1 MPESPARSESP
12 ADRVRDLRA
21 RVERANARYYEND
34 APEISDAEYDALVR
48 ELRQLESR
56 HPELAADD
64 SPTRKVGGKRSEKFR
79 PVRHRLPM
87 LSLANAFDEQQLL
100 HPGRGFF
107 ARMRK
112 LAGVGRAE
120 KIRYAAE
127 PKLDGVALNLLYEN
141 GALRIAATR
150 GDGETGEDVT
160 ANAQTI
166 AAIPLRL
173 AGPVPQK
180 LEVRGEVV
188 ITKTDFLE
196 MNRKQAESGG
206 KIFANPRNAAA
217 GALRQLDSS
226 VTASRPLSFF
236 VHGIGFVENDPD
248 GPDDGV
254 LPDSYSET
262 CEWLRRC
269 GFELPR
275 PRVVSESAKTLLDYH
290 AEVRDNRA
298 DAPYATDGVVYKV
311 DDFRLQEKIGFV
323 SREPRFA
330 IAHKFPSETA
340 LTRIEKIEVQV
351 GRSGVM
357 TPVARLAAVTV
368 GGVVV
373 SNATLHNSRHME
385 KRDIRIGDYAEVRRA
400 GDVIPRVE
408 RVDVSRRPPDA
419 KKFSFPIAC
428 PFCGAPT
435 EAREMKRDA
444 KKDDAGGEWIY
455 CPNLE
460 CPARLRARLRH
471 FVSRPAMDLEGFGSI
486 LIDHL
491 VDSGKAKKPADLFR
505 LTRTDLLGMEKIAD
519 LSADN
524 LMSALEAGKRRA
536 LARVIFALGIPDV
549 GESTARD
556 LANFF
561 GSYEKMRDAPPE
573 IFAFVPDIGRETAV
587 SVRNFFRSG
596 GAAEIE
602 ALRAAGVVW
611 EDKIYAPG
619 GRPRNLSEF
628 LFKIKELD
636 TVIPK
641 SMVARVKGDLPL
653 LGVAGDV
660 EGDLLAKS
668 FRTLSSLRAAG
679 EGEIKKALGIKKR
692 GSVKGRRVREFF
704 EDPHYAEIIDFL
716 ERELGFEWAEEAE
729 MNPELDAKDLFTQV
743 KPDNRP
749 ATTRQRKLLNFIRKF
764 KELSGPVGDELSAS
778 TMRGAG
784 AVINR
789 IRATEPDILGL
800 WERYKHLTGDTAD
813 AGDESDELREFE
825 WGDLAEVKLPPK
837 TRKPRTRSR
846 DNAVKVFVLTGT
858 LSGMTRAEAKS
869 RIEALGGKV
878 SGSVS
883 ARTDF
888 VVAGENPGSK
898 LDAAKLHGV
907 KILGE
912 GEFSKMLAGFG
923 GPD

>member
-12 ADRVRDLRA
+12 ADRVRGLRA

-34 APEISDAEYDALVR
+34 DPEISDAEYDALVR

-56 HPELAADD
+56 HPELASAD

-166 AAIPLRL
+166 AAIPPRL

-236 VHGIGFVENDPD
+236 VHGVGFVEN

-262 CEWLRRC
+262 CEWLSDC

-275 PRVVSESAKTLLDYH
+275 PRVVSESAKALLDYH

-444 KKDDAGGEWIY
+444 KKDDDGGEWIY

-505 LTRTDLLGMEKIAD
+505 LTRADLLGMEKIAD

-524 LMSALEAGKRRA
+524 LLSALESGRRA
-536 LARVIFALGIPDV
+536 ILARLIFALGIEGV
-549 GESTARD
+549 GETTARE
-556 LANFF
+556 LADFF
-561 GSYEKMRDAPPE
+561 GSLETLRRAPPE
-573 IFAFVPDIGRETAV
+573 SFAFARDIGLETAGGI
-587 SVRNFFRSG
+587 RRYFEKED
-596 GAAEIE
+596 GAAEI
-602 ALRAAGVVW
+602 ASLRAAGVGWTDSSFAPKSRRRTLLEFLKGIKTLDAAVPGGAARVAGKPPLHGAGGKAL
-611 EDKIYAPG
+611 EKLAAPG
-619 GRPRNLSEF
+619 SGF
-628 LFKIKELD
+628 AD
-636 TVIPK
+636 
-641 SMVARVKGDLPL
+641 
-653 LGVAGDV
+653 
-660 EGDLLAKS
+660 
-668 FRTLSSLRAAG
+668 LSSLRSADAKKIATVLDGKPEVAERVAA
-679 EGEIKKALGIKKR
+679 
-692 GSVKGRRVREFF
+692 FF
-704 EDPHYAEIIDFL
+704 ADAHYAKLISFL
-716 ERELGFEWAEEAE
+716 TELGFEW
-729 MNPELDAKDLFTQV
+729 T
-743 KPDNRP
+743 
-749 ATTRQRKLLNFIRKF
+749 ATT
-764 KELSGPVGDELSAS
+764 
-778 TMRGAG
+778 TTT
-784 AVINR
+784 
-789 IRATEPDILGL
+789 ATG
-800 WERYKHLTGDTAD
+800 TAD
-813 AGDESDELREFE
+813 PGGFS
-825 WGDLAEVKLPPK
+825 G
-837 TRKPRTRSR
+837 
-846 DNAVKVFVLTGT
+846 KVFVLTGT
-858 LSGMTRAEAKS
+858 LSGMARPEAKV
-869 RIEALGGKV
+869 RIEALGGRV

-912 GEFSKMLAGFG
+912 GEFSKMLAEFG
-923 GPD
+923 KNGKGGRGGRGGRG